1 MLQENSVFNQTFL
14 LMPNSWQTLLVW
26 NLFELNVWYRDHF
39 FIWWCV
45 TSFSWKLYYVPFVLK
60 ICIWN
65 YVVDFF
71 KKSKAVMWNGVGIQC
86 VTITRHCKLLLI
98 QALRNC
104 FQEGS
109 ILLLPSCYQSSAAG
123 NESLFFFRGMTL
135 IEGTAGSFNWIP
147 LGREDI
153 DPTG

>member
-1 MLQENSVFNQTFL
+1 MLQENSVFKRTCL
-14 LMPNSWQTLLVW
+14 LMLNSWQTLLVW

-45 TSFSWKLYYVPFVLK
+45 TSFSWKLYYLLCWK
-60 ICIWN
+60 YASEIMLLI
-65 YVVDFF
+65 FF
-71 KKSKAVMWNGVGIQC
+71 KKSEAVMWNGVGIQC

-104 FQEGS
+104 FQEGR

-123 NESLFFFRGMTL
+123 NESLSFFSR
-135 IEGTAGSFNWIP
+135 N
-147 LGREDI
+147 DI
-153 DPTG
+153 DRGNSRKF

>member
-1 MLQENSVFNQTFL
+1 MLQENSVFNQTCL

-45 TSFSWKLYYVPFVLK
+45 TSFSWKLYYLLCWKYASEIMLLIFL
-60 ICIWN
+60 
-65 YVVDFF
+65 
-71 KKSKAVMWNGVGIQC
+71 KKSEAVMWNGVGIQC

-123 NESLFFFRGMTL
+123 NESLSFFRAMTL

>member
-1 MLQENSVFNQTFL
+1 MLQENSVFNQTCL

-45 TSFSWKLYYVPFVLK
+45 TSFSWKLYYLLCWKYAFETMLL
-60 ICIWN
+60 I
-65 YVVDFF
+65 FF
-71 KKSKAVMWNGVGIQC
+71 KKSEAVMWNGVGIQC

-123 NESLFFFRGMTL
+123 NESLSFFSR
-135 IEGTAGSFNWIP
+135 N
-147 LGREDI
+147 DI
-153 DPTG
+153 DRGNSRKF

>member
-45 TSFSWKLYYVPFVLK
+45 TSFSWKLYYLLCWK
-60 ICIWN
+60 YASEIMLLI
-65 YVVDFF
+65 FF
-71 KKSKAVMWNGVGIQC
+71 KKSEAVMWNGVGIQC

-123 NESLFFFRGMTL
+123 NESLSFFLR
-135 IEGTAGSFNWIP
+135 N
-147 LGREDI
+147 DI
-153 DPTG
+153 DRGNSRKF

>member
-1 MLQENSVFNQTFL
+1 MLQENSVFNQTCL

-45 TSFSWKLYYVPFVLK
+45 TSFSWKLYYLLCWKYASEVMLL
-60 ICIWN
+60 I
-65 YVVDFF
+65 FF
-71 KKSKAVMWNGVGIQC
+71 KKSEAVMWNGVGIQC

-123 NESLFFFRGMTL
+123 NESLSFFSR
-135 IEGTAGSFNWIP
+135 N
-147 LGREDI
+147 DI
-153 DPTG
+153 DRGNSRKF

>member
-1 MLQENSVFNQTFL
+1 MLQENSVFHQTYL

-45 TSFSWKLYYVPFVLK
+45 TSFSWKLYYLLCWK
-60 ICIWN
+60 YASEIMLLI
-65 YVVDFF
+65 FF
-71 KKSKAVMWNGVGIQC
+71 KKSEAVMWNGVGIQC

-123 NESLFFFRGMTL
+123 NESLSFFSR
-135 IEGTAGSFNWIP
+135 N
-147 LGREDI
+147 DI
-153 DPTG
+153 DRGNSRKF

>member
-1 MLQENSVFNQTFL
+1 MLQENSVFNQTCL
-14 LMPNSWQTLLVW
+14 LMPNSRQTLLVW
-26 NLFELNVWYRDHF
+26 NLYELNVWYRDHF

-45 TSFSWKLYYVPFVLK
+45 TSFSWKLYYLLCWK
-60 ICIWN
+60 YASEIMLWI
-65 YVVDFF
+65 FF
-71 KKSKAVMWNGVGIQC
+71 KKSEAVMWNGVGIQC

-123 NESLFFFRGMTL
+123 NESLSFFSR
-135 IEGTAGSFNWIP
+135 N
-147 LGREDI
+147 DI
-153 DPTG
+153 DRGNSRKF

>member
-45 TSFSWKLYYVPFVLK
+45 TSFSWKLYYLLCWKYASEVMLL
-60 ICIWN
+60 I
-65 YVVDFF
+65 FF
-71 KKSKAVMWNGVGIQC
+71 KKSEAVMWNGVGIQC

-123 NESLFFFRGMTL
+123 NESLSFFSR
-135 IEGTAGSFNWIP
+135 N
-147 LGREDI
+147 DI
-153 DPTG
+153 DRGNSRKF

>member
-1 MLQENSVFNQTFL
+1 MLQENSVFNQTCL
-14 LMPNSWQTLLVW
+14 LMPNSWQTLFVW
-26 NLFELNVWYRDHF
+26 NLYELNVWYRDHF

-45 TSFSWKLYYVPFVLK
+45 TSFSWKLYYLLCWK
-60 ICIWN
+60 YASEIMLLI
-65 YVVDFF
+65 FF
-71 KKSKAVMWNGVGIQC
+71 KKSEAVMWNGVGIQC

-123 NESLFFFRGMTL
+123 NESLSFFSR
-135 IEGTAGSFNWIP
+135 N
-147 LGREDI
+147 DI
-153 DPTG
+153 DRGNSRKF

>member
-1 MLQENSVFNQTFL
+1 MLQENSVFNQTCL

-45 TSFSWKLYYVPFVLK
+45 TSFSWKLYYLLCWKYALEVRLLV
-60 ICIWN
+60 
-65 YVVDFF
+65 FF
-71 KKSKAVMWNGVGIQC
+71 KKSEAVMWNGVGIQC
-86 VTITRHCKLLLI
+86 VIITRHCKLLLI

-123 NESLFFFRGMTL
+123 NESLSFFSR
-135 IEGTAGSFNWIP
+135 N
-147 LGREDI
+147 DI
-153 DPTG
+153 DRGNSRKF

>member
-1 MLQENSVFNQTFL
+1 MLQENSVFNQTCL
-14 LMPNSWQTLLVW
+14 LMPNSWQTLFVW

-45 TSFSWKLYYVPFVLK
+45 TSFSWKLYYLLCWKYASEIMLV
-60 ICIWN
+60 I
-65 YVVDFF
+65 FF
-71 KKSKAVMWNGVGIQC
+71 KKSEAVMWNGVGIQC
-86 VTITRHCKLLLI
+86 VIITRHCKLLLI

-123 NESLFFFRGMTL
+123 NESLSFFSR
-135 IEGTAGSFNWIP
+135 N
-147 LGREDI
+147 DI
-153 DPTG
+153 DRGNSRKF

>member
-1 MLQENSVFNQTFL
+1 MANLVSLKFIWVECVIQGSFL
-14 LMPNSWQTLLVW
+14 HLVMCNLFLMKTLL
-26 NLFELNVWYRDHF
+26 
-39 FIWWCV
+39 
-45 TSFSWKLYYVPFVLK
+45 PFVLK

-71 KKSKAVMWNGVGIQC
+71 KKPEAVIWNGVGIQC

-123 NESLFFFRGMTL
+123 NESLSFFRAMTL

>member
-1 MLQENSVFNQTFL
+1 MLQENSVFNQTCL

-45 TSFSWKLYYVPFVLK
+45 TSFSWKLYYLLCWK
-60 ICIWN
+60 YASEIMLLI
-65 YVVDFF
+65 FF
-71 KKSKAVMWNGVGIQC
+71 KKSEAVMWNGVGIQC

-123 NESLFFFRGMTL
+123 NESLFFFSR
-135 IEGTAGSFNWIP
+135 N
-147 LGREDI
+147 DI
-153 DPTG
+153 DRGNSRKF

>member
-45 TSFSWKLYYVPFVLK
+45 TSFSWKLYYLLCWKYASEVMLL
-60 ICIWN
+60 I
-65 YVVDFF
+65 FF
-71 KKSKAVMWNGVGIQC
+71 KKSEAVMWNGVGIQC

-123 NESLFFFRGMTL
+123 NESLSFFLR
-135 IEGTAGSFNWIP
+135 N
-147 LGREDI
+147 DI
-153 DPTG
+153 DRGNSRKF

>member
-45 TSFSWKLYYVPFVLK
+45 TSFSWKLYYLLCWK
-60 ICIWN
+60 YASEIMLLI
-65 YVVDFF
+65 FF
-71 KKSKAVMWNGVGIQC
+71 KKSEAVMWNGVGIQC

-123 NESLFFFRGMTL
+123 NESLSFFSR
-135 IEGTAGSFNWIP
+135 N
-147 LGREDI
+147 DI
-153 DPTG
+153 DRGNSRKF

>member
-1 MLQENSVFNQTFL
+1 MLQENSVFNQTCL

-45 TSFSWKLYYVPFVLK
+45 TSFSWKLYYLLCWKYASEIMLLIFL
-60 ICIWN
+60 
-65 YVVDFF
+65 
-71 KKSKAVMWNGVGIQC
+71 KKSEAVMWNGVGIQC
-86 VTITRHCKLLLI
+86 VTITRLCKLLLI

-123 NESLFFFRGMTL
+123 NESLSFFLR
-135 IEGTAGSFNWIP
+135 N
-147 LGREDI
+147 DI
-153 DPTG
+153 DRGNSRKF

>member
-1 MLQENSVFNQTFL
+1 MLQENSVFNQTCL

-26 NLFELNVWYRDHF
+26 NLYELNVWYRDHF

-45 TSFSWKLYYVPFVLK
+45 TSFSWKLYYLLCWKYASEVMLL
-60 ICIWN
+60 I
-65 YVVDFF
+65 FF
-71 KKSKAVMWNGVGIQC
+71 KKSEAVMWNGVGIQC

-123 NESLFFFRGMTL
+123 NESLSFFSR
-135 IEGTAGSFNWIP
+135 N
-147 LGREDI
+147 DI
-153 DPTG
+153 DRGNSRKF

>member
-1 MLQENSVFNQTFL
+1 MLQENSVFNQTCL

-45 TSFSWKLYYVPFVLK
+45 TSFSWKLYYLLCWK
-60 ICIWN
+60 YASEIMLWI
-65 YVVDFF
+65 FF
-71 KKSKAVMWNGVGIQC
+71 KKSEAVMWNGVGIQC

-123 NESLFFFRGMTL
+123 NESLSFFRAMTL

>member
-1 MLQENSVFNQTFL
+1 MLQENSVFHQTCL

-39 FIWWCV
+39 LKIHLVMCNLFLMK
-45 TSFSWKLYYVPFVLK
+45 TLLPFVLT

-71 KKSKAVMWNGVGIQC
+71 KKSEAVMWNGVGIQC

-123 NESLFFFRGMTL
+123 NESLSFFSR
-135 IEGTAGSFNWIP
+135 N
-147 LGREDI
+147 DI
-153 DPTG
+153 DRGNSRKF

>member
-45 TSFSWKLYYVPFVLK
+45 TSFSWKLYYLLCWK
-60 ICIWN
+60 YASEIMLLI
-65 YVVDFF
+65 FF
-71 KKSKAVMWNGVGIQC
+71 KKSEAVMWNGVGIQC

-109 ILLLPSCYQSSAAG
+109 ILLLPSCYRSSAAG
-123 NESLFFFRGMTL
+123 NESLSFFSR
-135 IEGTAGSFNWIP
+135 N
-147 LGREDI
+147 DI
-153 DPTG
+153 DRGNSRKF

>member
-1 MLQENSVFNQTFL
+1 MLQENSVFNQTCL

-45 TSFSWKLYYVPFVLK
+45 TSFSWKLYYLLCWK
-60 ICIWN
+60 YASEIMLWI
-65 YVVDFF
+65 FF
-71 KKSKAVMWNGVGIQC
+71 KKSEAVMWNGVGIQC

-123 NESLFFFRGMTL
+123 NESLSFFSR
-135 IEGTAGSFNWIP
+135 N
-147 LGREDI
+147 DI
-153 DPTG
+153 DRGNSRKF

>member
-1 MLQENSVFNQTFL
+1 MLQENSVFNQTCL

-45 TSFSWKLYYVPFVLK
+45 TSFSWKLYYLLCWK
-60 ICIWN
+60 YASEIMLLI
-65 YVVDFF
+65 FF
-71 KKSKAVMWNGVGIQC
+71 KKSEAVMWNGVGIQC

-123 NESLFFFRGMTL
+123 NESLSFFSR
-135 IEGTAGSFNWIP
+135 N
-147 LGREDI
+147 DI
-153 DPTG
+153 DRGNSRKF